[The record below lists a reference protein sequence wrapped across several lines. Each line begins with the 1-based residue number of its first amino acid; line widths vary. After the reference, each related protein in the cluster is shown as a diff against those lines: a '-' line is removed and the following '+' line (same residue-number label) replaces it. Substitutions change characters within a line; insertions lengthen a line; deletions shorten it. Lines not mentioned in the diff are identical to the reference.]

1 MSLPPPPVPAK
12 LREMLKDYP
21 GHIERLQEAL
31 NTVVE
36 KPSKAA
42 PPFEVAIWVLEGG
55 LETFIF
61 EARED
66 LEAAKTH
73 ADSDAISHADEKL
86 RLMFRAR
93 SSNGGMK
100 GMHDL
105 WEYFE
110 KNKEVF

>member
-1 MSLPPPPVPAK
+1 MNFPLPPVPAK

-21 GHIERLQEAL
+21 EHIERLQEAL

-55 LETFIF
+55 LETFIS
-61 EARED
+61 EARDEFD
-66 LEAAKTH
+66 TAN
-73 ADSDAISHADEKL
+73 ADDDPEAISRADAKL

-93 SSNGGMK
+93 SGNGGMK

-110 KNKEVF
+110 KNKEIL